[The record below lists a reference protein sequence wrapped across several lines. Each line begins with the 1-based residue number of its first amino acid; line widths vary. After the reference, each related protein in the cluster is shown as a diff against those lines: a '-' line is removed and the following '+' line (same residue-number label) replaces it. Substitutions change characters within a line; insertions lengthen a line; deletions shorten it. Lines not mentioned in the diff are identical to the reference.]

1 MTMPSAPTVT
11 QLLLDWSAGDQA
23 ALQKLIPL
31 VEQELRRLAKYYLR
45 KENAGHTLQ
54 TNALVNE
61 AYLRLIDVKQ
71 VSLQNR
77 AQFFAFSSRIMRNI
91 LVDFARSRPHLPGG
105 REGRKVS
112 IEEAMT
118 VSRERSLDLV
128 ALDDALHD
136 LATFDERKS
145 QIVELRFFG
154 GLSVEETAQALNTS
168 PRTVIREWNAAKA
181 WLYRE
186 LNGGASDEE

>member
-1 MTMPSAPTVT
+1 MPSAPTVT
-11 QLLLDWSAGDQA
+11 QLLLDWSAGNQA

-45 KENAGHTLQ
+45 KENAGHTLH

-71 VSLQNR
+71 VTLQNR

-105 REGRKVS
+105 REARKVP

-118 VSRERSLDLV
+118 VSRQRSLDLV
-128 ALDDALHD
+128 ALDDALRD

-186 LNGGASDEE
+186 INGGTSDEE